1 MRAAELD
8 TARDDVVQQAERER
22 RARAT
27 RDEQHALVAAEVDAA
42 AAVGAVEHYL
52 HLRGGLFILLHAHT
66 RRLGVRVRVDRARPV
81 ARGARGEGEC
91 VPGEAGG
98 RRGRVDDGERV
109 RLEHASRD
117 KNAEADVLSGHP
129 AVVAVV
135 HVDLESR
142 SAQER

>member
-1 MRAAELD
+1 MRKRLTVRANAPRELDPARLLAVRAAELD

-22 RARAT
+22 RARAA

-42 AAVGAVEHYL
+42 AAVGAVQHHL
-52 HLRGGLFILLHAHT
+52 HLRGGLLVLLDAHT

-81 ARGARGEGEC
+81 ACSARCEGER

-109 RLEHASRD
+109 RLEHAS
-117 KNAEADVLSGHP
+117 
-129 AVVAVV
+129 
-135 HVDLESR
+135 
-142 SAQER
+142 